1 MKQSPAS
8 SQKALLA
15 VTWAEYYY
23 FWRKCMSPKQ
33 ITRLATFVGGASV
46 IGAVVMVAV
55 QPDWGVWRWWP
66 AMGLALAM
74 LLVITAI
81 LRGAYLTA
89 QKRADL
95 VDKLNDCYAGNSEQ
109 QQAP

>member
-1 MKQSPAS
+1 
-8 SQKALLA
+8 
-15 VTWAEYYY
+15 
-23 FWRKCMSPKQ
+23 
-33 ITRLATFVGGASV
+33 
-46 IGAVVMVAV
+46 
-55 QPDWGVWRWWP
+55 
-66 AMGLALAM
+66 MGLALAM